1 MQSVAANHGGYFPA
15 QIRTGN
21 NSPVFSLIL
30 LDTGNN
36 IKYDAAVKKEFAE
49 KLNCNILAQ
58 PMQIGL
64 AAESLK
70 IQACGITNIDIRF
83 IMEDNSFK
91 VFSLTTVVVEELQD
105 NLNVS
110 ITWLKKNS
118 VKLHFSIE
126 NPIIMEF
133 PDNKCCLSVA
143 QMKQQQQAIDE
154 PCQNI
159 SNAKSQHCD
168 DIKDWYEIKMTSQT
182 YVFPNSISH
191 VPAHIPDLPSQLQNN
206 CLLVTADIQNPENYE
221 IAGGLVS
228 RILPP
233 GTSKLEF
240 KTLDTGFQL
249 DKNEIIGFAKVLL
262 EDDNYCP
269 FINRNKIITS
279 QQTF

>member
-1 MQSVAANHGGYFPA
+1 MQTIDGNIRVQSVAANHGGYFPA
-15 QIRTGN
+15 QIRSGN

-49 KLNCNILAQ
+49 KLNCNILSQ

-83 IMEDNSFK
+83 IMQDNSFK
-91 VFSLTTVVVEELQD
+91 IFSLTTIVVEELQD

-110 ITWLKKNS
+110 ITWLKNNN

-143 QMKQQQQAIDE
+143 QMKQQQQSVDK

-159 SNAKSQHCD
+159 ISNANSQHCD
-168 DIKDWYEIKMTSQT
+168 DIKDWYEIKMTNQT
-182 YVFPNSISH
+182 YIIPNSITH
-191 VPAHIPDLPSQLQNN
+191 VTAHISDY
-206 CLLVTADIQNPENYE
+206 IQNPQNYK
-221 IAGGLVS
+221 ITGGLVS

-233 GTSKLEF
+233 NTSKLKF
-240 KTLDTGFQL
+240 KALNKIFQL
-249 DKNEIIGFAKVLL
+249 EKNEKYLQRDILFYL
-262 EDDNYCP
+262 DDFSP
-269 FINRNKIITS
+269 TIL
-279 QQTF
+279 